1 MREYLPL
8 NYEHPNSEKD
18 PKPANIVIQ
27 RPEPLQETV
36 NAEMVMYL
44 DNTQKRFLEVEVA
57 ESVEDRDEYL
67 RDVAIA
73 YNVKADTVVREEAI
87 KRIKEEVLRHGVW
100 IGHGD
105 LLTVKMFYTAKSLR

>member
-8 NYEHPNSEKD
+8 KYAHPNSEKD

-67 RDVAIA
+67 TDVAIA
-73 YNVKADTVVREEAI
+73 YNVKADKVVREEAI